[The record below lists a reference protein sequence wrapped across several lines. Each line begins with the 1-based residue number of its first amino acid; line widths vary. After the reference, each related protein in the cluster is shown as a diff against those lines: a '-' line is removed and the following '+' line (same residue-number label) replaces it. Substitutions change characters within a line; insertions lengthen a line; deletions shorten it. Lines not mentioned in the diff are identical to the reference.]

1 MQRRQPHHIVVAFVV
16 DLRDVRDR
24 ERHHDI
30 KHGNLMR
37 RLLAT
42 MSNCTPALAPAL
54 LALFMLPLPSDVA
67 RSNSSAP
74 EAEAAATPSAPPL
87 RANDTVVYQ
96 PNPSTGSEPGCATP
110 ARTAA
115 EIADARAY
123 LIETASPGFTM
134 TLQGAE
140 LAIGRLHPEFVV
152 RLANAIREAR
162 SAGMPFAGVFSA
174 YRPPAFGVGGFSDK
188 FNSLHTYGL
197 AVDMH
202 GIGRPGSPEAQLW
215 HETAARNGVVCPY
228 GPRDRA
234 EWNHCQPTSVKI
246 IVAENPLRETVK
258 AEGPSD
264 LESMFEAGNTIIAD
278 MASAANSVS
287 KAVPASVRALE
298 AVAHGREVHPADHG
312 KPPNRIK
319 TVARHWTPSLGAPG
333 LGATRRGAQ
342 QLGTCRRQIRAA
354 REAVRR
360 HRRRR
365 ADHRGRGRATERI
378 LPAGEARH
386 PHRHRTDQDHGGREG
401 GADVV
406 FRQEG
411 EARHARGIGGEADHR
426 RGEPA
431 QVEVRARMGG
441 EKRLRTWTGS
451 MEGSGRSSA

>member
-16 DLRDVRDR
+16 DLRDVRER

-30 KHGNLMR
+30 KHGNLMIR
-37 RLLAT
+37 MLAT

-67 RSNSSAP
+67 RSDSSAP
-74 EAEAAATPSAPPL
+74 DAEAAATPSAPPCA
-87 RANDTVVYQ
+87 ANDTVVYQ
-96 PNPSTGSEPGCATP
+96 PNPSTGSEPACPTP

-278 MASAANSVS
+278 MASAADSVS

-298 AVAHGREVHPADHG
+298 AIAHGRESIPQIMASRRTG
-312 KPPNRIK
+312 SKPSR
-319 TVARHWTPSLGAPG
+319 AMGRLALGAWPWHG
-333 LGATRRGAQ
+333 SARSA
-342 QLGTCRRQIRAA
+342 AA
-354 REAVRR
+354 RDVSPANP
-360 HRRRR
+360 
-365 ADHRGRGRATERI
+365 RGTRS
-378 LPAGEARH
+378 
-386 PHRHRTDQDHGGREG
+386 
-401 GADVV
+401 
-406 FRQEG
+406 
-411 EARHARGIGGEADHR
+411 
-426 RGEPA
+426 
-431 QVEVRARMGG
+431 
-441 EKRLRTWTGS
+441 GS
-451 MEGSGRSSA
+451 PGSASAGRSSRSRKGDGAHPPGRQSAAPASSSDRPRSRWSRRLPPRTRSTPRARDQR

>member
-42 MSNCTPALAPAL
+42 MSNCTPTLAPAL
-54 LALFMLPLPSDVA
+54 LALFMMPLPSDVA
-67 RSNSSAP
+67 RSDSSAP
-74 EAEAAATPSAPPL
+74 DAEAAATPSAPPCA
-87 RANDTVVYQ
+87 ANDTVVYQ
-96 PNPSTGSEPGCATP
+96 PNPSTGSEPACPTP
-110 ARTAA
+110 ARTPA

-298 AVAHGREVHPADHG
+298 AVAHGRESIPQIMASRRTG
-312 KPPNRIK
+312 SKPSRALDPLG
-319 TVARHWTPSLGAPG
+319 TPRLGAP
-333 LGATRRGAQ
+333 RRGAQ
-342 QLGTCRRQIRAA
+342 QLGTCRRQIHAA
-354 REAVRR
+354 RKAVRR
-360 HRRRR
+360 DRRRR

-401 GADVV
+401 

-411 EARHARGIGGEADHR
+411 DARRAREIKGEVDHR
-426 RGEPA
+426 GGGPA
-431 QVEVRARMGG
+431 QVEVRSWIVWDPTCA
-441 EKRLRTWTGS
+441 K
-451 MEGSGRSSA
+451 

>member
-16 DLRDVRDR
+16 DLRGVRDR

-42 MSNCTPALAPAL
+42 MSNCTPTLAPAL
-54 LALFMLPLPSDVA
+54 LALFMMPLPSDVA
-67 RSNSSAP
+67 RSDSSAP
-74 EAEAAATPSAPPL
+74 DAEAAATPSAPPCA
-87 RANDTVVYQ
+87 ANDTVVYQ
-96 PNPSTGSEPGCATP
+96 PNPSTGSEPACATP
-110 ARTAA
+110 ARTPA

-298 AVAHGREVHPADHG
+298 AVAHGRESIPQTMASRRTG
-312 KPPNRIK
+312 SKPSRATGRLAWDASPWRAS
-319 TVARHWTPSLGAPG
+319 ARSA
-333 LGATRRGAQ
+333 
-342 QLGTCRRQIRAA
+342 AA
-354 REAVRR
+354 RDVSPANPRGTQSGSPGSASAGRSSRSRKGDGAHPPGRR
-360 HRRRR
+360 SAAPASSSDRPRSRWSRRLPPRRRR
-365 ADHRGRGRATERI
+365 T
-378 LPAGEARH
+378 P
-386 PHRHRTDQDHGGREG
+386 
-401 GADVV
+401 
-406 FRQEG
+406 
-411 EARHARGIGGEADHR
+411 
-426 RGEPA
+426 
-431 QVEVRARMGG
+431 RARDQ
-441 EKRLRTWTGS
+441 R
-451 MEGSGRSSA
+451 